1 MSLDDFLVE
10 LKNCDS
16 DDKLLDFCRKYVLH
30 GTPIIFTDNE
40 TAYYEF
46 RKKIANKYGI
56 IFHEIYIV
64 GSAKLGFSPHKRKDF
79 DYESDIDVAIISES
93 LFDEMLEIIRGYQM
107 ELRKSRKTISSAEIK
122 TYHEFLEYMAMGWIR
137 TDKLP
142 ISFKVNDFK
151 QDWFEFFKS
160 ISYGKSEVGN
170 YKVAAG
176 VFKTYTHL
184 EDYTLS
190 GLKEL
195 KKSIEIGEYNVTSN

>member
-137 TDKLP
+137 PDKLP